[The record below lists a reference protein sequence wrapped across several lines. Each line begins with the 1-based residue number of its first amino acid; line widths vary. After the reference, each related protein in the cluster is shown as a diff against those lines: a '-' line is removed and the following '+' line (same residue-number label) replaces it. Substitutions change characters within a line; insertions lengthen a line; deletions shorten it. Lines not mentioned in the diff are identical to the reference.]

1 MCGRCGAPTLWPVE
15 RCRECA
21 GRRLA
26 FRRARAAVAY
36 SGAAR
41 DLVAAWKEHG
51 LRRAGT
57 LAAELTVERLE
68 APAADVITY
77 IPPDPARL
85 LVRGHHPAER
95 LARELAARWCLP
107 AAGLLV
113 RAGRAPLVRQ
123 AGLARADRLLNA
135 RGAFVA
141 VAAAPRNVLLVDD
154 VYTTGAT
161 VAGGRRRAS
170 PRAGARQR
178 RRGHLRPHGA
188 SAESDPARN
197 RPVRRLRSELV
208 DPSTTEGGPR

>member
-1 MCGRCGAPTLWPVE
+1 VLCGACRDSLRQPGPVTCGRCGAPTLWPVE

-51 LRRAGT
+51 LRRAAS

-85 LVRGHHPAER
+85 LVRGHHPAEQ
-95 LARELAARWCLP
+95 LARELATRWCLP

-113 RAGRAPLVRQ
+113 RAGNAQSARQ
-123 AGLARADRLLNA
+123 TGLARADRLRNA
-135 RGAFVA
+135 RGAYVA
-141 VAAAPRNVLLVDD
+141 VAATPGNVLLVDD

-161 VAGGRRRAS
+161 VSAAATALRHG
-170 PRAGARQR
+170 GARQV
-178 RRGHLRPHGA
+178 
-188 SAESDPARN
+188 DVVTFART
-197 RPVRRLRSELV
+197 VRL
-208 DPSTTEGGPR
+208 

>member
-1 MCGRCGAPTLWPVE
+1 MICGRCGAPTLWPVE

-51 LRRAGT
+51 LRRAAD
-57 LAAELTVERLE
+57 LAAELVVEQLD
-68 APAADVITY
+68 PPVADVITY

-85 LVRGHHPAER
+85 LVRGHHPAGR
-95 LARELAARWCLP
+95 LARELAERWSLS
-107 AAGLLV
+107 ATALLV
-113 RAGRAPLVRQ
+113 RAGAGPSARQ
-123 AGLARADRLLNA
+123 TGLARVDRVRNV

-141 VAAAPRNVLLVDD
+141 VAAAPRNVVLVDD

-161 VAGGRRRAS
+161 VSAAATALR
-170 PRAGARQR
+170 RAGAREVDVVTFAR
-178 RRGHLRPHGA
+178 TVRP
-188 SAESDPARN
+188 
-197 RPVRRLRSELV
+197 
-208 DPSTTEGGPR
+208 